1 MKPEDCRIAICDDE
15 TIIRYAL
22 KAVIK
27 SLNLNLV
34 GEAANGREA
43 VELYEKTRP
52 DLMLL
57 DINMSLCD
65 GDQALRDIR
74 AKHPSANVVMLTSVA
89 ESEKVRECIAN
100 GALNYILKTNPMSEI
115 KAMIGKIV
123 AEL

>member
-1 MKPEDCRIAICDDE
+1 MKAEECRIVICDDE

-22 KAVIK
+22 KSVIK

-34 GEAANGREA
+34 GEGVNGREA
-43 VELYEKTRP
+43 IALYEKTKP

-57 DINMSLCD
+57 DINMSLYD
-65 GDQALRDIR
+65 GDQALKDIR
-74 AKHPSANVVMLTSVA
+74 AKYPSANIVMLTSVA

-100 GALNYILKTNPMSEI
+100 GALNYILKTNPMNEI
-115 KAMIGKIV
+115 KAMIEKIV